1 MANVY
6 KNIQAVISSAGSD
19 VDMYTVPD
27 ETTSIVKS
35 IQLYNTHSGDLVV
48 DVTVYDASSAT
59 DFEYDTVTVTTG
71 ESETLLTSSNV
82 LILEAGDILKMQTPT
97 TNVVKMTAAVLQTSR
112 SQEIMPFIETKAKS
126 EYKIIDGKKTHVIT
140 PECEVTLT
148 NIKTGKEYMSDVE
161 ADHDVN
167 NPNSNTKREHIR
179 RDVHIKVAQ
188 VGLGADTGDL

>member
-59 DFEYDTVTVTTG
+59 DFEYDTVTVATG

-97 TNVVKMTAAVLQTSR
+97 TNVIKMTAAVLQTSR
-112 SQEIMPFIETKAKS
+112 T
-126 EYKIIDGKKTHVIT
+126 
-140 PECEVTLT
+140 
-148 NIKTGKEYMSDVE
+148 
-161 ADHDVN
+161 
-167 NPNSNTKREHIR
+167 
-179 RDVHIKVAQ
+179 
-188 VGLGADTGDL
+188 

>member
-6 KNIQAVISSAGSD
+6 KNIQAVISAGGSD

-112 SQEIMPFIETKAKS
+112 S
-126 EYKIIDGKKTHVIT
+126 
-140 PECEVTLT
+140 
-148 NIKTGKEYMSDVE
+148 
-161 ADHDVN
+161 
-167 NPNSNTKREHIR
+167 
-179 RDVHIKVAQ
+179 
-188 VGLGADTGDL
+188 